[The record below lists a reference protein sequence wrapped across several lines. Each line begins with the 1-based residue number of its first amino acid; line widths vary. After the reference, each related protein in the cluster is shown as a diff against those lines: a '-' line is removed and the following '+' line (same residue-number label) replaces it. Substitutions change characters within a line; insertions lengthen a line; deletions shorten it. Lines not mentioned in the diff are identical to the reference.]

1 MTRDDIIR
9 MARDAGF
16 TIGDGTNGRT
26 LIIEGDGNLCVSSLM
41 AFATLVAEA
50 ERKACTK
57 ICTDRYEKY
66 LEPEVFEIAEA
77 IMSRFPTLSELLE
90 SKHS

>member
-1 MTRDDIIR
+1 MTKDDIIR
-9 MARDAGF
+9 MARDSDSGF
-16 TIGDGTNGRT
+16 DGGADADGTMTDSLVGIAA
-26 LIIEGDGNLCVSSLM
+26 IIR
-41 AFATLVAEA
+41 FAELVAEA

-66 LEPEVFEIAEA
+66 MEPEVFEIAEA